1 LEKLLVL
8 ISIKPIS
15 SRFSNISFQRLQGLI
30 GIWMVDVILVLWKL
44 ILENLDEIMDSY
56 IVSTFEVI
64 FMSIHVCTMYLLLSF
79 LLG

>member
-1 LEKLLVL
+1 
-8 ISIKPIS
+8 
-15 SRFSNISFQRLQGLI
+15 
-30 GIWMVDVILVLWKL
+30 MVDEIQVLWKL

-56 IVSTFEVI
+56 IVSTFAVI